1 MKSNRIRR
9 NVLPLGMAG
18 IMAVAIATGA
28 GFSPSAVVAKPAPDK
43 VAAEAQKALSSGQV
57 DKAIELAEALVAANP
72 REASYRA
79 LLGQAYLRAGR
90 FESSAQALN
99 DAMKLGDNSSRTALS
114 LALANVGQGKNREAV
129 AILDDWRDAIPAADL
144 GLAYALAGE
153 TNRGVAILSDA
164 LRAGDNTPKLRQN
177 LAYAFALDGR
187 WREARLM
194 VSQDVPAG
202 QVDARLSDW
211 ASKAKP
217 EDGRVRVASL
227 IGAPNR
233 QDSGMPTALALNA
246 SAEQQQLAAET
257 AAQRDPAPALA
268 ANGELPAAN
277 QNPAEL
283 AQYSP
288 VDAPAPVASLPAPA
302 PVASN
307 GSQSFA
313 ASFGGDVEAAPAL
326 APAALPAPAM
336 AQAPKA
342 KAPVV
347 KTAPVQVAAAPVP
360 AAHRPGLRPRRD
372 AAPVLGKGS
381 SHAVQLGA
389 FSSEQGARRAW
400 GYYAKRNPELRNFR
414 MTITAATVRGK
425 QFWRVAATGLD
436 GNGAGGL
443 CSTVKSRG
451 GVCFAYS
458 TVGRRDNEP
467 VFAAKGRPRNAPALA
482 VQAPARKA
490 PAVAAAQPKVAPAGP
505 AAARKK

>member
-268 ANGELPAAN
+268 ANGELPAATRIRPN
-277 QNPAEL
+277 WP
-283 AQYSP
+283 S
-288 VDAPAPVASLPAPA
+288 
-302 PVASN
+302 
-307 GSQSFA
+307 
-313 ASFGGDVEAAPAL
+313 
-326 APAALPAPAM
+326 
-336 AQAPKA
+336 
-342 KAPVV
+342 
-347 KTAPVQVAAAPVP
+347 TARLTLL
-360 AAHRPGLRPRRD
+360 HRLLRFRPRRRL
-372 AAPVLGKGS
+372 P
-381 SHAVQLGA
+381 
-389 FSSEQGARRAW
+389 
-400 GYYAKRNPELRNFR
+400 
-414 MTITAATVRGK
+414 ATVR
-425 QFWRVAATGLD
+425 RAL
-436 GNGAGGL
+436 
-443 CSTVKSRG
+443 
-451 GVCFAYS
+451 
-458 TVGRRDNEP
+458 P
-467 VFAAKGRPRNAPALA
+467 PALA
-482 VQAPARKA
+482 VTLKPPPLWPRRRCLLRQWPRLRRPRLRWSRPPRSRLQPYLSPRPTVRDCARAAMPRRFWARDRAMRFSLAPSAANRVRAA
-490 PAVAAAQPKVAPAGP
+490 PGVTMPSATPSCATSG
-505 AAARKK
+505 